1 LIYNLRGGEIMNVF
15 GITKK
20 SIGFLINM
28 FDSNSIDENDINR
41 YVEVEYRP
49 NDRQWAKE
57 QLKAEKYKNVV

>member
-1 LIYNLRGGEIMNVF
+1 MNVF

-28 FDSNSIDENDINR
+28 FDSNGIDENDINR